1 MTVKEKIDSVATEKN
16 SGFLK
21 YLLMGFFRHPN
32 AGKLRNYV
40 GYKGGFDVGVD
51 FKLNFDIVTEPK
63 EQAQEQ
69 EHEKIKRTAKPDGE
83 TVAEIKRRAEY
94 EYEFVPLADFSTKMS
109 ASELNRAQNET
120 EFYITDKPSFAK
132 NGKLTAA
139 EKGTAMHRFM
149 EVCDFKA
156 AKNDIDSE
164 CDRLVGNKLLTPEQ
178 AQSLDR
184 KTLARFFDGDLYKR
198 IEKSDRVLRE
208 QKFTVFLPLDVVSDS
223 EEAVY
228 KQERV
233 LIQGV
238 IDCAFFEDGK
248 LVVLDYKTDRV
259 DNMDELC
266 ERYRKQL
273 EVYKTAAEQTFS
285 TEVKELAIYSFCLGE
300 EKII

>member
-1 MTVKEKIDSVATEKN
+1 M
-16 SGFLK
+16 
-21 YLLMGFFRHPN
+21 
-32 AGKLRNYV
+32 
-40 GYKGGFDVGVD
+40 
-51 FKLNFDIVTEPK
+51 
-63 EQAQEQ
+63 
-69 EHEKIKRTAKPDGE
+69 
-83 TVAEIKRRAEY
+83 
-94 EYEFVPLADFSTKMS
+94 PLADFSTKMS

-149 EVCDFKA
+149 EVCDFRA
-156 AKNDIDSE
+156 AKNDISAE
-164 CDRLVGNKLLTPEQ
+164 CDRLVADKLLTPEQ
-178 AQSLDR
+178 AESLD
-184 KTLARFFDGDLYKR
+184 KKSLSQFFESTLYKR

-208 QKFTVFLPLDVVSDS
+208 QKFTVFLPLDFVSES
-223 EEAVY
+223 EKDVY
-228 KQERV
+228 NQERV

>member
-1 MTVKEKIDSVATEKN
+1 M
-16 SGFLK
+16 
-21 YLLMGFFRHPN
+21 
-32 AGKLRNYV
+32 
-40 GYKGGFDVGVD
+40 
-51 FKLNFDIVTEPK
+51 
-63 EQAQEQ
+63 
-69 EHEKIKRTAKPDGE
+69 
-83 TVAEIKRRAEY
+83 
-94 EYEFVPLADFSTKMS
+94 
-109 ASELNRAQNET
+109 
-120 EFYITDKPSFAK
+120 
-132 NGKLTAA
+132 
-139 EKGTAMHRFM
+139 
-149 EVCDFKA
+149 
-156 AKNDIDSE
+156 
-164 CDRLVGNKLLTPEQ
+164 
-178 AQSLDR
+178 
-184 KTLARFFDGDLYKR
+184 
-198 IEKSDRVLRE
+198 RE

-223 EEAVY
+223 EENVY

>member
-1 MTVKEKIDSVATEKN
+1 M
-16 SGFLK
+16 
-21 YLLMGFFRHPN
+21 
-32 AGKLRNYV
+32 
-40 GYKGGFDVGVD
+40 
-51 FKLNFDIVTEPK
+51 
-63 EQAQEQ
+63 
-69 EHEKIKRTAKPDGE
+69 
-83 TVAEIKRRAEY
+83 
-94 EYEFVPLADFSTKMS
+94 PLADFSTKMS

-132 NGKLTAA
+132 NGNLTAA

-156 AKNDIDSE
+156 AKNNIDSE
-164 CDRLVGNKLLTPEQ
+164 CDRLVADKLLTPEQ
-178 AQSLDR
+178 AESLD
-184 KTLARFFDGDLYKR
+184 KKSLSQFFESTLYKR
-198 IEKSDRVLRE
+198 IEKSDKVLRE
-208 QKFTVFLPLDVVSDS
+208 QKFTTFLPLDFVSES
-223 EEAVY
+223 EKDVY
-228 KQERV
+228 NQKRV

>member
-1 MTVKEKIDSVATEKN
+1 
-16 SGFLK
+16 
-21 YLLMGFFRHPN
+21 
-32 AGKLRNYV
+32 
-40 GYKGGFDVGVD
+40 
-51 FKLNFDIVTEPK
+51 
-63 EQAQEQ
+63 
-69 EHEKIKRTAKPDGE
+69 
-83 TVAEIKRRAEY
+83 
-94 EYEFVPLADFSTKMS
+94 MS

-149 EVCDFKA
+149 EVCDFKT

-164 CDRLVGNKLLTPEQ
+164 CERLVGNKLLTPEQ

-208 QKFTVFLPLDVVSDS
+208 QKFTVFLPLDVVSDR
-223 EEAVY
+223 EEDLY